1 MTIELEPTTWKEK
14 PSKTS
19 TTDELAGAE
28 CNLALKGQGIIKL
41 TLTQSQYQLMA
52 SAMAGT
58 LKDRAVE
65 TCKLLALELNRQL
78 MCHQQGAAEQIGRIN
93 DHIEENLCEETLERW
108 KQKQNKSASKRET
121 RKKGTSR
128 DDT

>member
-19 TTDELAGAE
+19 TTDDLAGAE
-28 CNLALKGQGIIKL
+28 CNLALRGQGIIKL
-41 TLTQSQYQLMA
+41 TLTQSQYQLMV

-65 TCKLLALELNRQL
+65 TSKLLALELNRQL
-78 MCHQQGAAEQIGRIN
+78 IAHQQGAADQLGRIN
-93 DHIEENLCEETLERW
+93 THIEENLCEETLERW
-108 KQKQNKSASKRET
+108 RQKQNKSASKRET